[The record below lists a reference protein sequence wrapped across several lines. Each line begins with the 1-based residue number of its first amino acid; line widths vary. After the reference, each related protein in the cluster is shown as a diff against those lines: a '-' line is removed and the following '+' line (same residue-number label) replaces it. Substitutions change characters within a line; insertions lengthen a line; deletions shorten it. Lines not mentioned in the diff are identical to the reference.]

1 VSPEPDSIRRAQA
14 NWHRAGWEAGS
25 HFLASLSI
33 VTVADQLRA
42 ADAPLLEPHG
52 LTHTR
57 HEMLAVLY
65 FSRGGELPISALS
78 RTLMLHVTSATS
90 TLEALE
96 RRGYVT
102 RVPHPRDRRTTLAR
116 ITPLGRKVMR
126 RTSADLSAAH
136 HGLGALTDD
145 EAMQLFDLLAKVR
158 ATRAT
163 VATS

>member
-1 VSPEPDSIRRAQA
+1 MSSEQDAIRRAQA
-14 NWHRAGWEAGS
+14 NWHREGWEAGP

-33 VTVADQLRA
+33 VTVADQVRA

-78 RTLMLHVTSATS
+78 RTLLLHVTSVTS
-90 TLEALE
+90 TLDVLE
-96 RRGYVT
+96 RLGYVT
-102 RVPHPRDRRTTLAR
+102 RVPHPTDRRTTLAR

-126 RTSADLSAAH
+126 RTSAELADVR
-136 HGLGALTDD
+136 HGIGALTDD

-158 ATRAT
+158 ATHAP